1 MRHSICVGTLFALL
15 LTPHAG
21 FAQEQESLV
30 RWPHNRELT
39 VPDGNPALAEFL
51 LDTEILGAARQ
62 DLGDLRLYDSA
73 NKEVAYALRILRDSV
88 TVNDFEAH
96 EFNRGVR
103 GMTAE
108 LSLDLGATPADHNQV
123 EIQSAG
129 ENFRRNVDVDGSHDG
144 KDWARLESNV
154 KIFHF
159 SSAGRSASVRTVNY
173 PVSRYRYLRIR
184 VDGDPEGDSKAP
196 VISHVRVRKT
206 FEVKGQKQTYPA
218 MLEKRDEVRDRGRA
232 ASVYRIDLGGTVPL
246 EGLRLEVAESGF
258 SRPYRLESDDRTYR
272 RNWRI
277 EEGEIERRAES
288 SASAVPVQFQ
298 ENSVRRLK
306 LTVIDDRN
314 PPLTITGVSG
324 FGSARQIV
332 FEPKAAAPGPVR
344 IYYGYQKTS
353 APNYD
358 FASSLGDKLPS
369 EPVRVAL
376 GPQVDNPIYEPEP
389 QPLTERSPWLI
400 YGVLVL
406 AALVLLAILRNLAK
420 SVRKGA
426 ATSTSSEDTA

>member
-1 MRHSICVGTLFALL
+1 MRRSISLWILLALL
-15 LTPHAG
+15 VTPSAVLG
-21 FAQEQESLV
+21 QEKESLV
-30 RWPHNRELT
+30 RWPYYRELSL
-39 VPDGNPALAEFL
+39 PDGDPALAEFL

-96 EFNRGVR
+96 EFNRGDR

-108 LSLDLGATPADHNQV
+108 LSLDLGATPAEHNQV

-129 ENFRRNVDVDGSHDG
+129 ENFRRNVDIDGSHDS
-144 KDWARLESNV
+144 KDWARLVSNV

-196 VISHVRVRKT
+196 VISQVRVRKT
-206 FEVKGQKQTYPA
+206 YEVKGEKQSYPA
-218 MLEKRDEVRDRGRA
+218 TVGKREEVRDRGRA

-246 EGLRLEVAESGF
+246 EGLRLDIVESGF
-258 SRPYRLESDDRTYR
+258 ARPYRLESDDRTYP

-277 EEGEIERRAES
+277 DEGEIERRAES
-288 SASAVPVQFQ
+288 SASTVSIDFQ
-298 ENSVRRLK
+298 ENSVRQLK
-306 LTVIDDRN
+306 LTVVDDRN
-314 PPLTITGVSG
+314 PPLTITGASG
-324 FGSARQIV
+324 FGSARQVV
-332 FEPKAAAPGPVR
+332 FEPKTAAPGPVR
-344 IYYGYQKTS
+344 LYYGYQKTS

-358 FASSLGDKLPS
+358 FASSIGGKLPG
-369 EPVRVAL
+369 EPAHVTL
-376 GPQVDNPIYEPEP
+376 GPQIENPLYEPEP

-400 YGVLVL
+400 YGVLAF
-406 AALVLLAILRNLAK
+406 AALILLVILRNLAK
-420 SVRKGA
+420 SVRAGA
-426 ATSTSSEDTA
+426 AKTASDEGTN

>member
-1 MRHSICVGTLFALL
+1 MRRSMALGMLLALL
-15 LTPHAG
+15 WIPRAAT
-21 FAQEQESLV
+21 AQEKESLI
-30 RWPHNRELT
+30 RWPHYREVT
-39 VPDGNPALAEFL
+39 VPAGEAELADFM
-51 LDTEILGAARQ
+51 LDTAILGAARQ

-73 NKEVAYALRILRDSV
+73 GKEVAYALRVLRDSV

-96 EFNRGVR
+96 EFNRGDR

-108 LSLDLGATPADHNQV
+108 LSLDLGAIPAEHNQI

-129 ENFRRNVDVDGSHDG
+129 ENFRRSVDIDGSLDG
-144 KDWARLESNV
+144 KDWARLVSNV

-159 SSAGRSASVRTVNY
+159 LSAGRSASVRTVNY
-173 PVSRYRYLRIR
+173 PVSRYRYLRVR
-184 VDGDPEGDSKAP
+184 VAADPEADSKAP
-196 VISHVRVRKT
+196 VISQMRVRKS

-218 MLEKRDEVRDRGRA
+218 TVEKREEVRDRGRA
-232 ASVYRIDLGGTVPL
+232 ASAYRIDLGGTVPL

-258 SRPYRLESDDRTYR
+258 TRPYRLESDDRTYP

-277 EEGEIERRAES
+277 DEGDIERRAES
-288 SASAVPVQFQ
+288 PASAVSVQFQ

-314 PPLTITGVSG
+314 PPLTITGASG
-324 FGSARQIV
+324 FGSARQVV
-332 FEPKAAAPGPVR
+332 FEPKAAAPGPIRV
-344 IYYGYQKTS
+344 YYGYQKAI

-376 GPQVDNPIYEPEP
+376 GPQVDNPNYEPEP

-400 YGVLVL
+400 YGVLGL

-420 SVRKGA
+420 SVRAGA
-426 ATSTSSEDTA
+426 SDTASGEGTN